1 MATSVTSFR
10 SPGAI
15 HHDRSFVPVASLAQE
30 VVVEVGP
37 ATIRG
42 PNDARSEWVS
52 AALDCI
58 DDEIALVDDSPVS
71 VQEVWLDVMSTVTG
85 VGVDAVVLVRP
96 GWWPATRVEKVRQAA
111 YAVAS
116 TVVVL
121 DRTAMLRHGISPR
134 TTIVEIAPEFVVVSA
149 LGMPATVIPR
159 QDESLDDAE
168 VVVATVGI
176 PTAVLVDAP
185 AGVPGAELLGA
196 LIGDLLRAVHIPV
209 RYADEDWVQ
218 RAAVARRSRDL
229 VADVAVT
236 RSGVFRDRKRSS
248 VLTAALSA
256 ALLCGG
262 FAVVHDPPAGD
273 MSMTLLVEGRVGVA
287 VPAAWTARRITSGPG
302 SARLQVVSPSNHNVA
317 LHITQSGNATGS
329 SVADSLHAAL
339 SAEPDGIF
347 IEFNPSDRRA
357 DRDAV
362 TYQEVRSDHHVAWT
376 VLLDGAVR
384 IAVGCQSPSDSEYL
398 VREACDRAIRSA
410 HAVS

>member
-1 MATSVTSFR
+1 M
-10 SPGAI
+10 
-15 HHDRSFVPVASLAQE
+15 
-30 VVVEVGP
+30 GP

-71 VQEVWLDVMSTVTG
+71 VQDVWLDVMSTVTG

-96 GWWPATRVEKVRQAA
+96 GWWPVTRVEKVRQAA

-149 LGMPATVIPR
+149 LGMPAAVIPR
-159 QDESLDDAE
+159 QDESVDDAE
-168 VVVATVGI
+168 AVVATVGI

-196 LIGDLLRAVHIPV
+196 LIGDLLRAAHIPV

-218 RAAVARRSRDL
+218 RAAVARRSCDL

-236 RSGVFRDRKRSS
+236 RSGVFRDRKRSC
-248 VLTAALSA
+248 SA
-256 ALLCGG
+256 
-262 FAVVHDPPAGD
+262 DRPPC
-273 MSMTLLVEGRVGVA
+273 
-287 VPAAWTARRITSGPG
+287 RR
-302 SARLQVVSPSNHNVA
+302 RCC
-317 LHITQSGNATGS
+317 
-329 SVADSLHAAL
+329 VADSLSCTIRPPATMCDDVVGRGQGRCGGACGLDCAAHHIG
-339 SAEPDGIF
+339 PGIGSGTGSF
-347 IEFNPSDRRA
+347 TVRPQRRTA
-357 DRDAV
+357 
-362 TYQEVRSDHHVAWT
+362 YH
-376 VLLDGAVR
+376 AVR
-384 IAVGCQSPSDSEYL
+384 ECHRLECRRIHCTRHWA
-398 VREACDRAIRSA
+398 RSLTGSSSSST
-410 HAVS
+410 HRIDERTGMP

>member
-1 MATSVTSFR
+1 MTEVC
-10 SPGAI
+10 
-15 HHDRSFVPVASLAQE
+15 PVASLAQEVRPVASLAKE

-58 DDEIALVDDSPVS
+58 DDEMALVDDRPVS

-85 VGVDAVVLVRP
+85 VGVDAVCLVGP
-96 GWWPATRVEKVRQAA
+96 GWWSATRVEKVRQAA

-168 VVVATVGI
+168 AVVATVGI

-185 AGVPGAELLGA
+185 AGVPGADLLGA
-196 LIGDLLRAVHIPV
+196 LIGDLLRAAHIPV

-218 RAAVARRSRDL
+218 RAAVARRSCGL

-236 RSGVFRDRKRSS
+236 RSGVFRDRKKSA
-248 VLTAALSA
+248 VLSAALSA

-262 FAVVHDPPAGD
+262 FAVVHDPPAGE

-302 SARLQVVSPSNHNVA
+302 SARLQVVSPSNRNVA
-317 LHITQSGNATGS
+317 LHITQSGNATRS